1 MRKITT
7 ILSLFILCSC
17 DHLGQDSSDAATQT
31 AQDAKSVQG
40 NITGNVMRVAGDL
53 RDNVKQTNEHIRD
66 WLITPLPSK
75 EKQPMPA
82 RYCYKVLQDIL
93 CYRAPMQGWENKL
106 VGYQGKDAAPPPAAT
121 MQLLPLRD
129 NNVANTKPLN
139 NAPVSKPVFV
149 GIPSAIKEVKNT
161 EVNAAS
167 IDSAHETL
175 PDSPLSPQL

>member
-1 MRKITT
+1 M
-7 ILSLFILCSC
+7 SGDCSEPPK
-17 DHLGQDSSDAATQT
+17 LRT
-31 AQDAKSVQG
+31 AV
-40 NITGNVMRVAGDL
+40 VPVVMMRVAGDL

-93 CYRAPMQGWENKL
+93 CYRAQVLGWENKL
-106 VGYQGKDAAPPPAAT
+106 VGYQGKDAPTPPAAT
-121 MQLLPLRD
+121 MQPLPLRD
-129 NNVANTKPLN
+129 NNVVANNSKPVN
-139 NAPVSKPVFV
+139 NVQVSKPVFV
-149 GIPSAIKEVKNT
+149 GIPTGVKEVKNT
-161 EVNAAS
+161 EVNATI